1 MARLGLAQYGFVAIG
16 DATTQEGRTFKGR
29 QASRHA
35 QMPGILCMGALAL
48 PGITS
53 TPRASRVLAFKAL

>member
-35 QMPGILCMGALAL
+35 QMPGILCMGALA
-48 PGITS
+48 
-53 TPRASRVLAFKAL
+53 